1 MNAAIEITLVESR
14 SDVEIA
20 RQIFREYETSIGVDL
35 CFQSFEKELAELP
48 GRYAPPGG
56 RLYLLRIDG
65 EVEGCIALRPAGEHD
80 CEMKRLYVR
89 PARRGLGAGRLL
101 AERVIADARAIGYRR
116 MLLDTLDSM
125 QSAQRLYESL
135 GFVDAE
141 PYTHNPLGGV
151 RYMQLDL
158 RQAP

>member
-1 MNAAIEITLVESR
+1 MSATIEITPAESR
-14 SDVEIA
+14 RDVEIA
-20 RQIFREYETSIGVDL
+20 REIFREYEAAIGIDL

-48 GRYAPPGG
+48 GLYAPPKG

-65 EVEGCIALRPAGEHD
+65 EVEGCIALRPSGEHD
-80 CEMKRLYVR
+80 CEMKRLFVR
-89 PARRGLGAGRLL
+89 PARRGAGAGRLL
-101 AERVIADARAIGYRR
+101 AERVIADARTIGYSR

-141 PYTHNPLGGV
+141 PYTHNPLTGV

-158 RQAP
+158 RSMS

>member
-1 MNAAIEITLVESR
+1 MNATIEIAPVESR
-14 SDVEIA
+14 NDLEIT
-20 RQIFREYETSIGVDL
+20 RQIFREYEAAIGVDL

-48 GRYAPPGG
+48 GLYAPPKG

-65 EVEGCIALRPAGEHD
+65 EVEGCIALRPSGDHD

-89 PARRGLGAGRLL
+89 PGSRGHGGGRLL
-101 AERVIADARAIGYRR
+101 ASRVIADARAIGYRR

-141 PYTHNPLGGV
+141 PYTHNPLTGV

-158 RQAP
+158 RQMA

>member
-1 MNAAIEITLVESR
+1 MEIRLVESKN
-14 SDVEIA
+14 DIEIA
-20 RQIFREYETSIGVDL
+20 REIFREYEVAIGVDL

-48 GRYAPPGG
+48 GSYAPPRG
-56 RLYLLRIDG
+56 RLYLLRIDS
-65 EVEGCIALRPAGEHD
+65 EVEGCVALRPCGEYD

-89 PARRGLGAGRLL
+89 PARRGGKAGRLL

-141 PYTHNPLGGV
+141 PYTHNPLTGV

-158 RQAP
+158 RPTR